1 MFDPYHI
8 WLGIPPKDQ
17 PPHHYRLL
25 GIELFE
31 SHADVIDAA
40 ATRQSAYLQSVS
52 TGAHRAESQRLL
64 TEIAAARRCLLNP
77 DRKAAYDA
85 DLRKAS
91 DAVAEVDEAP
101 AFPTFTEPGAAPKEA
116 VAPAAASRARR
127 TPRANGDSKTA
138 RTKAAIPWS
147 TLVAALFVVI
157 LFLVWWNM
165 RDGEEDANSRT
176 LDADQQADLI
186 EQEQATDPGRSFFT
200 D

>member
-31 SHADVIDAA
+31 AHADVIDAA
-40 ATRQSAYLQSVS
+40 ATRQSAYLQSVA
-52 TGAHRAESQRLL
+52 TGEHRAESQRLL
-64 TEIAAARRCLLNP
+64 TEIAAARLCLLDPN
-77 DRKAAYDA
+77 RKAAYDA
-85 DLRKAS
+85 GLRPS
-91 DAVAEVDEAP
+91 AVAAEPEEAP
-101 AFPTFTEPGAAPKEA
+101 AFPTFTEPVAASKTA
-116 VAPAAASRARR
+116 VASPAATRAKR
-127 TPRANGDSKTA
+127 TPRTNDDSKSA
-138 RTKAAIPWS
+138 ATKSAIPWS
-147 TLVAALFVVI
+147 TLVAAVFVVV

-165 RDGEEDANSRT
+165 RGGKQDANSRT

-186 EQEQATDPGRSFFT
+186 EQEQATDPGRSFFS